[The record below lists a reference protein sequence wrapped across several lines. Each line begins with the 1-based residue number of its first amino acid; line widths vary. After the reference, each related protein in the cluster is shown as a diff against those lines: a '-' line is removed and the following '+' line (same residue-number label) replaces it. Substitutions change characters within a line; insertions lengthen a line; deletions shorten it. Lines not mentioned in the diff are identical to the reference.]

1 MNKKWYI
8 GILVVLVGVMAVG
21 YAALAQELNIF
32 GTSTVTAEWNMEI
45 TRFAEMSSHG
55 ITTTSVN
62 HVATSA
68 NFNIDLAAPGS
79 TATYEMDITNN
90 GTIDAE
96 VSSIVIAPTTN
107 LPDVSYEFSGL
118 VVGDKQPAG
127 EMMANNTRTAT
138 LVVTWDPAG
147 TEVLTGQEDITV
159 TVTYVQDT
167 D

>member
-8 GILVVLVGVMAVG
+8 GILVLLVGVMAVG

-32 GTSTVTAEWNMEI
+32 GTSNVTANWNMEI

-55 ITTTSVN
+55 VTTDSVSFT
-62 HVATSA
+62 ATSA
-68 NFNIDLAAPGS
+68 TFNIDLAFPSA

-96 VSSIVIAPTTN
+96 VASIVVTPTNN
-107 LPDVSYEFSGL
+107 LPDVSYEFSGIL
-118 VVGDKQPAG
+118 VGDKQPAG
-127 EMMANNTRTAT
+127 SMMANNTRTGT
-138 LVVTWDPAG
+138 LVVTWDGAG
-147 TEVLTGQEDITV
+147 TEVVTGQEDITV